1 MEILNYQVSDGQS
14 GIRIDRYLSE
24 MNEELSRS
32 YIQKLL
38 KEQKITVNGSAV
50 KANYKVQEGD
60 EISVAV
66 PDIKEPDILPED
78 IPLDILYED
87 DDVLIVNK
95 PKGMVVHPS
104 AGHTSG
110 TLVNA
115 IMFHCKD
122 NLSGIN
128 GVLRPGIVHRI
139 DKDTTGALLV
149 CKNDNAHRNLAEQL
163 KEHSIRRRYRAIVAG
178 VLKED
183 EGTIEGPIGRHP
195 IDRKKMAVNYKN
207 GKDAV
212 THYKVLERFKN
223 ATYVECR
230 LETGRTH
237 QIRVHMTSIGHPLLV
252 LDSNTFYSEV
262 SKDLH
267 EKYTASQLKAMI
279 KFESIE
285 DTEVF
290 KAIVVSPSPYE
301 SKEIGDSIAKIAPK
315 IIANVKDN
323 AKLKIVDEADTP
335 KVPTSPNVTRNTI
348 IAFLGGLILALIISF
363 VRDFLDVK
371 IKYNEEMTTILD
383 LPILAAIPDFEYFSN
398 QKNANKYGNRY
409 GK

>member
-1 MEILNYQVSDGQS
+1 MEISFKDITRVIKKNIVFILIVSCLFAIIS
-14 GIRIDRYLSE
+14 VFVTTFF
-24 MNEELSRS
+24 
-32 YIQKLL
+32 IQKTYTSSVKLYV
-38 KEQKITVNGSAV
+38 ETNYNTSSAM
-50 KANYKVQEGD
+50 
-60 EISVAV
+60 
-66 PDIKEPDILPED
+66 ED
-78 IPLDILYED
+78 
-87 DDVLIVNK
+87 NQ
-95 PKGMVVHPS
+95 S
-104 AGHTSG
+104 
-110 TLVNA
+110 
-115 IMFHCKD
+115 
-122 NLSGIN
+122 
-128 GVLRPGIVHRI
+128 
-139 DKDTTGALLV
+139 
-149 CKNDNAHRNLAEQL
+149 
-163 KEHSIRRRYRAIVAG
+163 
-178 VLKED
+178 
-183 EGTIEGPIGRHP
+183 
-195 IDRKKMAVNYKN
+195 VNYAKN
-207 GKDAV
+207 L
-212 THYKVLERFKN
+212 VL
-223 ATYVECR
+223 TYIE
-230 LETGRTH
+230 L
-237 QIRVHMTSIGHPLLV
+237 

-262 SKDLH
+262 SKGLH
-267 EKYTASQLKAMI
+267 EKYTASQLKTMI

-323 AKLKIVDEADTP
+323 AKLKIVDEAETP

>member
-1 MEILNYQVSDGQS
+1 MGFCADFYMTIIWWLFITAKTKRSKVLMEISFKDITRVIKKNIVFILVVSCLFAIIS
-14 GIRIDRYLSE
+14 VFLTTFF
-24 MNEELSRS
+24 
-32 YIQKLL
+32 IQKTYTSSVKLYV
-38 KEQKITVNGSAV
+38 ETNYNTSSAM
-50 KANYKVQEGD
+50 
-60 EISVAV
+60 
-66 PDIKEPDILPED
+66 ED
-78 IPLDILYED
+78 
-87 DDVLIVNK
+87 NQ
-95 PKGMVVHPS
+95 S
-104 AGHTSG
+104 
-110 TLVNA
+110 
-115 IMFHCKD
+115 
-122 NLSGIN
+122 
-128 GVLRPGIVHRI
+128 
-139 DKDTTGALLV
+139 
-149 CKNDNAHRNLAEQL
+149 
-163 KEHSIRRRYRAIVAG
+163 
-178 VLKED
+178 
-183 EGTIEGPIGRHP
+183 
-195 IDRKKMAVNYKN
+195 VNYAKN
-207 GKDAV
+207 L
-212 THYKVLERFKN
+212 VL
-223 ATYVECR
+223 TYIE
-230 LETGRTH
+230 L
-237 QIRVHMTSIGHPLLV
+237 

-262 SKDLH
+262 SKGLH
-267 EKYTASQLKAMI
+267 EKYTASQLKTMI

-323 AKLKIVDEADTP
+323 AKLKIVDEAETP